1 MMLSTQLRK
10 TVLWPILLSPLGV
23 VACGPLPAIPLPDLG
38 GRTVTVVVQAS
49 YPPFSQTNAQT
60 GQPEGWDY
68 DVMAELGRRLNFAP
82 QFVIAPREDIIPGVA
97 EGRYDL
103 AGDGITFT
111 QERQTLV
118 DYPAFYVVIA
128 QRLMVRQDEERV
140 TTMLGFKAD
149 TALRIGTLDES
160 TNFDAAGAYFGPD
173 RVDGYATIAA
183 ATTDL
188 LAGTI
193 DGVLLD
199 DAAYRAQAAL
209 YPGQLK
215 RLPGTVRNDV
225 LGFIV
230 TKGSDLAVP
239 ITLAFNEMI
248 NDGTAAAL
256 NVEWGL
262 VPE

>member
-1 MMLSTQLRK
+1 MLSTRVRTTL
-10 TVLWPILLSPLGV
+10 LWSILVSPLGIIS
-23 VACGPLPAIPLPDLG
+23 CELPSQGPLPDLE
-38 GRTVTVVVQAS
+38 GRTVIVAVQAD

-68 DVMAELGRRLNFAP
+68 DVMAELGRRLNFTP
-82 QFVIAPREDIIPGVA
+82 QFVVAVREDIISGVA

-103 AGDGITFT
+103 AGGGITFT

-118 DYPAFYVVIA
+118 DYPAFYVVME
-128 QRLMVRQDEERV
+128 QRVMVRQDETRV
-140 TTMLGFKAD
+140 TTMLAFKENTD
-149 TALRIGTLDES
+149 LRIGTLDES
-160 TNFDAAGAYFGPD
+160 TNFDAAGAYFGPE
-173 RVDGYATIAA
+173 RVDGYATIDA
-183 ATTDL
+183 ATQDL

-209 YPGQLK
+209 HPGQLK

-230 TKGSDLAVP
+230 TKGSDLVSA
-239 ITLAFNEMI
+239 INLAFNEMV

-256 NVEWGL
+256 NVQWGL